1 MRKILKYLLPLLV
14 VAPSV
19 VVRASACPIFRTI
32 S

>member
-1 MRKILKYLLPLLV
+1 MWKILKYLLPLLV

-19 VVRASACPIFRTI
+19 VVRASVWLIFRRI